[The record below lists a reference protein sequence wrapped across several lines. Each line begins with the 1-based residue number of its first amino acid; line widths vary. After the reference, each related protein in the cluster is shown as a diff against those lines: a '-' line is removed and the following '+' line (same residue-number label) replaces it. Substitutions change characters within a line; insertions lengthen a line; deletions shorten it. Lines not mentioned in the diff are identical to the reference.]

1 KWRADLWRIWQKERK
16 TIPFVTHD
24 IEEAVQLADRVMV
37 MSRRPATIQTV
48 VEIDLPRPRDLE
60 SSDYLL
66 ARDRIFTA
74 MGMNP
79 HSGGESLSDQAFDYQ
94 FDGSFS
100 RRAAWPRWSCS
111 LDRYPAIFP
120 RLPWP
125 GFSW

>member
-1 KWRADLWRIWQKERK
+1 
-16 TIPFVTHD
+16 
-24 IEEAVQLADRVMV
+24 MV

-79 HSGGESLSDQAFDYQ
+79 HSGGEIIEGAADRTTPP
-94 FDGSFS
+94 GPRS
-100 RRAAWPRWSCS
+100 RHPFTGWEASGDLATGR
-111 LDRYPAIFP
+111 
-120 RLPWP
+120 RL
-125 GFSW
+125 G